1 MLLSAYQRV
10 IIIGCLVLTLSGC
23 LQPPGPA
30 SPSGTAVKGYELYSW
45 QDDSGAWKFALLIG
59 TNRLKTE
66 PEIQAAALNEQDLL
80 DQFRGLEA
88 GQTVFWIDSPGALSD
103 SSGLKLQL
111 PPAETV
117 AAVSGSAEEQGVA
130 LIWTLRD

>member
-1 MLLSAYQRV
+1 LSVYQRV
-10 IIIGCLVLTLSGC
+10 IIMGCLVLALGGC
-23 LQPPGPA
+23 LRPPVPT

-66 PEIQAAALNEQDLL
+66 REIRAAALNEQELL
-80 DQFRGLEA
+80 NTFEALEA
-88 GQTVFWIDSPGALSD
+88 GQTVFWIDSPEAHSE
-103 SSGLKLQL
+103 SFGLKLQL

-117 AAVSGSAEEQGVA
+117 AAISGSAEEMGVA
-130 LIWTLRD
+130 LIWTLRE